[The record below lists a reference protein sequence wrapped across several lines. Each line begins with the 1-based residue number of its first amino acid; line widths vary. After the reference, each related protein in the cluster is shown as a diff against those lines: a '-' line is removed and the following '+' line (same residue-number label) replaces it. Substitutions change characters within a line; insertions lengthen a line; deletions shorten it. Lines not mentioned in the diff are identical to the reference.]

1 MTLVQSKEL
10 LVNFLLNTK
19 ENIMMDAQKQII
31 INYGVQPKLIKLDNS
46 YKIFGGIVMKHVQEM
61 VGIFGHIFNFY
72 R

>member
-10 LVNFLLNTK
+10 LVNFRLNTK
-19 ENIMMDAQKQII
+19 ENVMMDVQKQII
-31 INYGVQPKLIKLDNS
+31 INYGVQPKLIKQDNL

-61 VGIFGHIFNFY
+61 VGIFGYIFNFN